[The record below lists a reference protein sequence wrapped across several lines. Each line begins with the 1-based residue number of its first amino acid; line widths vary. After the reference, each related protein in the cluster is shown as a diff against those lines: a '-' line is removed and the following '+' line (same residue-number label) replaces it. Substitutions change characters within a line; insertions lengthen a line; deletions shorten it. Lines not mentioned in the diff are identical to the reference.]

1 MQNRIFS
8 MDNPKA
14 AKAQGYGYLNAIHYL
29 APYTMSGKNLC
40 PHASPG
46 CIAACLGW
54 TSGQAGMVAAQGDMN
69 STRQSRID
77 KARRFMSDRAA
88 YMRDVVK
95 SIQLAQR
102 KAERM
107 DLALCVRLNGSS
119 DIAFERMRVTIDE
132 VEYASLMHAFPGVQ
146 FVDYTKSLERALAN
160 ARGDGPRNYRLTF
173 SRSEFNE
180 SDCVRVL
187 CAGGNVAAVFETK
200 PDAWNGF
207 PVIDGDS
214 HDLRHLDPRG
224 AVVALSIKG
233 RIARKDSSGFVI
245 RDAA

>member
-1 MQNRIFS
+1 MKNRIFS

-14 AKAQGYGYLNAIHYL
+14 AKAQSYGYLNAIHYL
-29 APYTMSGKNLC
+29 APYKQSGKNLC

-46 CIAACLGW
+46 CVAACLGW
-54 TSGQAGMVAAQGDMN
+54 TSGQAGMVAKQSDLN
-69 STRQSRID
+69 SVRQSRID
-77 KARRFMSDRAA
+77 KARRFMAERAA

-102 KAERM
+102 KAERLQ
-107 DLALCVRLNGSS
+107 LALCVRMNGSS
-119 DIAFERMRVTIDE
+119 DIAFERMRVTIDG
-132 VEYASLMHAFPGVQ
+132 VTFPSLMDAFPTVQ
-146 FVDYTKSLERALAN
+146 FVDYTKSIERALAN

-173 SRSEFNE
+173 SRSEANE

-200 PDAWNGF
+200 PDAWHGF

-233 RIARKDSSGFVI
+233 NVAKRDSSGFVI
-245 RDAA
+245 RNAA